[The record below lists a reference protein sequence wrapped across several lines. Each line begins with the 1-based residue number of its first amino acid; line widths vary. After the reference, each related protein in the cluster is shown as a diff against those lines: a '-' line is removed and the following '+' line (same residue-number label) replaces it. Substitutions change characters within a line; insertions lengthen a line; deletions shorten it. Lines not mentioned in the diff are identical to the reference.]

1 MLIWLI
7 TRSQQLIV
15 ESTTYRVYL
24 RDGGEKM
31 KLLPKWFYDE
41 RQQIGTDYSDAKE
54 VEEYDLRMQKIR
66 NVKLEIKE
74 IKVAINLNKDCSVLE
89 IGTGTGE
96 LAIEV
101 SKHCKEVVAIDVSAA
116 MIEFAQKKANAQ
128 GRDNITFINA
138 GFLSYTPQE
147 KKFDAA
153 VSQLALHHLP
163 DFWKMIALQRINEVL
178 KDDGKLYLRDVVFP
192 SEVDDYG
199 SLFNQIINGMRNS
212 AGEVMAKEIELHIKE
227 EFSTFDWIMEGL
239 LKRTG
244 FSIKSKEF
252 QNGFIATYV
261 CSKPWREN

>member
-1 MLIWLI
+1 
-7 TRSQQLIV
+7 
-15 ESTTYRVYL
+15 
-24 RDGGEKM
+24 M

-41 RQQIGTDYSDAKE
+41 KQQIGTDYSDAKE

-66 NVKLEIKE
+66 NVKLEIEE
-74 IKVAINLNKDCSVLE
+74 IKMEINLNRDSSVLE

-96 LAIEV
+96 LAMEV

-116 MIEFAQKKANAQ
+116 MIEYAQKKANTQ
-128 GRDNITFINA
+128 GRENIKFIYT
-138 GFLSYTPQE
+138 GFLSYIPQE
-147 KKFDAA
+147 KKFDAV

-192 SEVDDYG
+192 SDIDDYG
-199 SLFNQIINGMRNS
+199 SLFNQIINGIRNS
-212 AGEVMAKEIELHIKE
+212 AGDVMAKEIELHIKE
-227 EFSTFDWIMEGL
+227 EFSTLEWILEGL

-244 FSIKSKEF
+244 FSIKSREF

-261 CSKPWREN
+261 CSKPLRDN